1 MTLTNGFPVAAAD
14 TGPIY
19 NGSPPRLFVSMS
31 RLVLAPMEGLCDE
44 ILREVL
50 TDVGGY
56 DWCVTE
62 FVRVSNN
69 VLPRRSFTRVAPELL
84 HGARTRAGTPVRVQ
98 LMGSDPELLAASAAR
113 LVALD
118 PAGVDLNFGCPAP
131 TVNRHRGGAALLDE
145 PEVLHAIATA
155 LRPVVPRSM
164 PFTAKMRL
172 GIRCSTRA
180 EECAQALEAGG
191 VDEIVVH
198 GRTKVDG
205 YRPPARYDGIARVRE
220 AVKIPVIAN
229 GEIWTLEDYRRC
241 LDETGCRDVML
252 GRGAIADPWLARRI
266 RGEATP
272 GWETLAP
279 HIEKFW
285 HMVCRKVI
293 SKHAPGRLKQ
303 FLALLRRAYPEADR
317 LAQRIRPL
325 NEAAE
330 VEAALLEA
338 GIVLPLRA
346 AA

>member
-113 LVALD
+113 LVTLN

-145 PEVLHAIATA
+145 PEVLHAIAAA

-229 GEIWTLEDYRRC
+229 GEIWTLEDYQRC
-241 LDETGCRDVML
+241 LEETGCSDVML
-252 GRGAIADPWLARRI
+252 GRGAIADPFLARRI
-266 RGEATP
+266 RGEQTP
-272 GWETLAP
+272 GWEALQP
-279 HIEKFW
+279 ELENFW
-285 HMVCRKVI
+285 RMVCRKVI

-303 FLALLRRAYPEADR
+303 FLALLRRAYPEADL
-317 LAQRIRPL
+317 LAQRVRPL

-330 VEAALLEA
+330 VEAVLIEA
-338 GIVLPLRA
+338 GIVRPLLA